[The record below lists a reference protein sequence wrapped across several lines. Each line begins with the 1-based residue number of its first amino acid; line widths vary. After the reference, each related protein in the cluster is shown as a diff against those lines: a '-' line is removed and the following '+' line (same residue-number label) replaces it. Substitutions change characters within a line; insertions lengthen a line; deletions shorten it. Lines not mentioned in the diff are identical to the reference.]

1 MRRRSLLSSSSSME
15 AKVGNIPTPE
25 TSEAT
30 VSPVAERRW
39 KFAHRRYNHPVPPET
54 TRSTESTRL
63 LQAPRRIRTFLATK
77 DGGRVFLAASS
88 EEEAERYARDAS
100 CFVEA
105 KDIVHIPSRGVPY
118 GDVFEPAVTRVG
130 RRQRALHSLASA
142 KVVVAGP
149 LAMMEKTPLYAPLEL
164 AGGVEI
170 ELEETLERLAALG
183 YERVDRVSRPGDF
196 AVRGG
201 IVDVF
206 PSTRRS
212 PVRVEWWGDEVE
224 SVRAVSLATQRVVR
238 ELDGVV
244 AYAAREGDLAELA
257 TTSDGE
263 WPDEARRGV
272 RTPGL
277 DGLLLELD
285 LSSPMDILPGGTEIW
300 REEAREA
307 VPDELEGVVAELY
320 DERGFEADVEFV
332 GGEEGEVISAPPL
345 ALFANSLRESARRMW
360 EWTERDGDGGGAAVF
375 IACGSSSDAKRAV
388 YSFGEVDRRVREA
401 ERVDASLPA
410 GVYAIPGDI
419 EEAFSYPDEGVV
431 VVRRDSIF
439 GRRKERPKTR
449 GRTLTSFADLKV
461 GDLVVH
467 STQGIGRFMGLV
479 SRAALGVTR
488 DYMEVE
494 YRGGDTLFVPYEQ
507 MELLH
512 KYVGEGARLDK
523 LGGESWAR
531 ITDRVRNRVKLLAG
545 ELLRLHA
552 VRALAP
558 GFAFPPDSEW
568 ERDLEDSFPYQE
580 TTDQAA
586 AIAAVKDDM
595 QKPNPM
601 DRLVCGDVGFGKTE
615 VAVRAS
621 FKAALAGKQTMMLAP
636 TTILVQQHFRTFAQR
651 LGKFAVRVES
661 LSRFS
666 TAAERKRV
674 LRDFAEGE
682 VDVLIGTHAI
692 LNAEINPRDL
702 GLIIVDEEQ
711 RFGVKHKER
720 IKQFKTSVDV
730 LTLTATPIPRTM
742 QMGLA
747 SLRDISV
754 IETAPAGRRS
764 ILTHV
769 GPYDEDLVKR
779 AIEREARREGQTFFV
794 HNRVDSID
802 EVTERLRS
810 LTPGVSYVA
819 AHGQMPERQLE
830 DVMRRFLD
838 GEVDVLVTTTIV
850 ESGLDV
856 ATANTLIV
864 DRSDLMGLSQL
875 YQLRGR
881 TGRSRSQAYAYLF
894 APLGATIES
903 QKRLEALMDFTELG
917 SGFAVAMRDLEIRGA
932 GNLLGAEQSGQIAAV
947 GFEMYLRLLEEA
959 VILARG
965 EKLEKDDERPVVV
978 EIPLDAYLPP
988 EYVADEI
995 ERVDLYRRAS
1005 GARTL
1010 TEVDDLTE
1018 ELVDRFGEIPEPGK
1032 NLLGLSR
1039 VRILGREAGAS
1050 SVSHRSG
1057 TLTVYGVSAD
1067 ARGRRDIREAVGGTL
1082 NVREGRVSVRGSE
1095 MDELSLAEGA
1105 LSELVG

>member
-1 MRRRSLLSSSSSME
+1 VL
-15 AKVGNIPTPE
+15 
-25 TSEAT
+25 
-30 VSPVAERRW
+30 
-39 KFAHRRYNHPVPPET
+39 
-54 TRSTESTRL
+54 
-63 LQAPRRIRTFLATK
+63 
-77 DGGRVFLAASS
+77 LAASS
-88 EEEAERYARDAS
+88 EEDAERYARDAS

-105 KDIVHIPSRGVPY
+105 KDIVHIPSRGVPF
-118 GDVFEPAVTRVG
+118 GDVFEPSVVRVG
-130 RRQRALHSLASA
+130 RRQRALHSLDSA

-149 LAMMEKTPLYAPLEL
+149 LALMERTPLYEPMEL

-170 ELEETLERLAALG
+170 ELYETLERLAALG
-183 YERVDRVSRPGDF
+183 YERADRVSRPGEF

-224 SVRAVSLATQRVVR
+224 SVRAVSIATQRVVR
-238 ELDGVV
+238 ELDAVIV
-244 AYAAREGDLAELA
+244 YAAREGDLASLA
-257 TTSDGE
+257 TTSEDE
-263 WPDEARRGV
+263 WPEEARRGV

-277 DGLLLELD
+277 DALLLDLD
-285 LSSPMDILPGGTEIW
+285 LSSPMNLLPEGAEIW

-307 VPDELEGVVAELY
+307 VPEELEGLVGELY
-320 DERGFEADVEFV
+320 DERGFEADVSFV
-332 GGEEGEVISAPPL
+332 GGEDGEIISAPPL
-345 ALFANSLRESARRMW
+345 ALFANSLRETARRMW
-360 EWTERDGDGGGAAVF
+360 EWVERDGSAVF
-375 IACGSSSDAKRAV
+375 IASGSSSDAKRAV
-388 YSFGEVDRRVREA
+388 YSFGEIDRHVREA

-410 GVYAIPGDI
+410 GVYAIPGEID
-419 EEAFSYPDEGVV
+419 EAFSYPDEGVV

-531 ITDRVRNRVKLLAG
+531 ITDRVRNRVKVLAG

-552 VRALAP
+552 VRASAP
-558 GFAFPPDSEW
+558 GFAFPADSEW
-568 ERDLEDSFPYQE
+568 ERDLEESFPYQE
-580 TTDQAA
+580 TTDQAS
-586 AIAAVKDDM
+586 AITAVKDDM
-595 QKPNPM
+595 QKPHPM

-615 VAVRAS
+615 VAVRAA

-636 TTILVQQHFRTFAQR
+636 TTILVQQHFRTFAER

-674 LRDFAEGE
+674 LRDFADGE

-692 LNAEINPRDL
+692 LNAEINPKDL
-702 GLIIVDEEQ
+702 GLIVVDEEQ

-720 IKQFKTSVDV
+720 IKQFKVSVDV

-802 EVTERLRS
+802 EVAERLRG
-810 LTPGVSYVA
+810 LTPGVSYVT

-881 TGRSRSQAYAYLF
+881 TGRSKAQAYAYLF
-894 APLGATIES
+894 APLGATVES
-903 QKRLEALMDFTELG
+903 QKRLEALMDRTRERLRG
-917 SGFAVAMRDLEIRGA
+917 GDEGFGDTR
-932 GNLLGAEQSGQIAAV
+932 
-947 GFEMYLRLLEEA
+947 
-959 VILARG
+959 
-965 EKLEKDDERPVVV
+965 
-978 EIPLDAYLPP
+978 
-988 EYVADEI
+988 
-995 ERVDLYRRAS
+995 
-1005 GARTL
+1005 
-1010 TEVDDLTE
+1010 
-1018 ELVDRFGEIPEPGK
+1018 
-1032 NLLGLSR
+1032 
-1039 VRILGREAGAS
+1039 GREPPRGGAKRADCRRRLRD
-1050 SVSHRSG
+1050 VSPASRRGGRS
-1057 TLTVYGVSAD
+1057 
-1067 ARGRRDIREAVGGTL
+1067 RE
-1082 NVREGRVSVRGSE
+1082 R
-1095 MDELSLAEGA
+1095 
-1105 LSELVG
+1105 